1 MQKVIP
7 SLKDLEYTLG
17 SLEKR
22 IVNAMEN
29 ILVQKENR
37 LNQLSKSHVFYRPY
51 DSINQYKQQID
62 WLREKMYKEIEKIFI
77 IQREKCQ
84 GLTNN
89 LLGLSPN
96 SVLNRG
102 FGIGKGKENN
112 YISSIANLSK
122 GDKLEVILKD
132 GIIKCIIEDIKEGE

>member
-1 MQKVIP
+1 MPWKIYWYKRKIGLINYQKP
-7 SLKDLEYTLG
+7 C
-17 SLEKR
+17 
-22 IVNAMEN
+22 
-29 ILVQKENR
+29 
-37 LNQLSKSHVFYRPY
+37 FYRPY

-96 SVLNRG
+96 SVLNRDLVLLR
-102 FGIGKGKENN
+102 KENN
-112 YISSIANLSK
+112 YISTLLIY
-122 GDKLEVILKD
+122 LEIS
-132 GIIKCIIEDIKEGE
+132 